1 METTGFCCAPSVIF
15 SEKDQESCIYI
26 DKRQSILT
34 KLMTPTILKSLIS
47 NNVTMISCGF
57 EHCLLLNKEGLVM
70 SWGCGASG
78 SLGHGD
84 YISYTEPKIIESLKH
99 QTNIQSGGYHNS
111 CIDKDG
117 KLFMWGRSDVGQL
130 GMPKLKLQIDS
141 NGLVATKP

>member
-1 METTGFCCAPSVIF
+1 MHTDGVQLDAKQIVETTGFCSAPSVIF
-15 SEKDQESCIYI
+15 SEKENESGIYI

-34 KLMTPTILKSLIS
+34 RLITPTILKSLIS

-84 YISYTEPKIIESLKH
+84 YVSYTEPKIIANLKH
-99 QTNIQSGGYHNS
+99 
-111 CIDKDG
+111 
-117 KLFMWGRSDVGQL
+117 
-130 GMPKLKLQIDS
+130 
-141 NGLVATKP
+141 